1 MLTQHNPLP
10 AEKIATLGELFS
22 LRVTTTPT
30 APAYR
35 DFTPAHGWRHY
46 NWMEIADDV
55 AQWQAALL
63 AEGLSAGDRVAIML
77 RNCTD
82 WVRFDQ
88 AALGLGLVVVPL
100 YMQDRPENSAY
111 ILNDSGARLLLL
123 ESDQQW
129 QKIVATGHL
138 KESEEGIQRVLVQ
151 NDDPVAKSTTVI
163 SLSAWLNHAPS
174 SLLSRVKDPNTLAT
188 IVYTSGTTGQPKGV
202 MLSHRNIVSNLT
214 AVDHSTQ
221 LFTDDLL
228 LSFLPLSHMLERT
241 AGYYLPIFTGSEV
254 AFARSVAELSEDLR
268 QVRPTVLISVPRI
281 FERAENAVRAKLAT
295 KPTILQRLFGYTVD
309 LGWRNFEHQQRGAT
323 KPLNSWLLPLLLRL
337 FARPVL
343 RALGG
348 RLRFA
353 VCGGAPLAAS
363 VAKTFT
369 GLGLPLLQGYGLTE
383 TSPIISG
390 NSPQNNQPQSVGK
403 VIPGIE
409 INIGELNEILC
420 RGPNV
425 MQGYWNNPDATAAV
439 IDEHGWLHTGD
450 CGRLHDDHLYITGR
464 LKEII
469 VLANG
474 EKVPPAEMEQAI
486 ERDPLIEQCMVIGEG
501 KPYLAALV
509 VLSEHELERLN
520 QQQKQPLNQT
530 DDSLQQEL
538 LARIGKAIER
548 FPGYA
553 KIYRVACSQ
562 EPWTVDNGLLTPT
575 LKIKRAAVENHFA
588 DKIVDLYVG
597 H

>member
-22 LRVTTTPT
+22 LRATTTPT

-214 AVDHSTQ
+214 AVDQSTQ

-254 AFARSVAELSEDLR
+254 AFTRSVAELSEDLR

-281 FERAENAVRAKLAT
+281 FERAENAVHAKLAT

>member
-10 AEKIATLGELFS
+10 AEKIATLCELFS
-22 LRVTTTPT
+22 LRATTTPT

-35 DFTPAHGWRHY
+35 DFTPAHGWHHY

-214 AVDHSTQ
+214 AVDQSTQ

-254 AFARSVAELSEDLR
+254 AFTRSVAELSEDLR

-281 FERAENAVRAKLAT
+281 FERAENAVHAKLAT

-353 VCGGAPLAAS
+353 VCGGAPLA
-363 VAKTFT
+363 
-369 GLGLPLLQGYGLTE
+369 
-383 TSPIISG
+383 
-390 NSPQNNQPQSVGK
+390 
-403 VIPGIE
+403 
-409 INIGELNEILC
+409 
-420 RGPNV
+420 
-425 MQGYWNNPDATAAV
+425 
-439 IDEHGWLHTGD
+439 
-450 CGRLHDDHLYITGR
+450 
-464 LKEII
+464 
-469 VLANG
+469 
-474 EKVPPAEMEQAI
+474 
-486 ERDPLIEQCMVIGEG
+486 
-501 KPYLAALV
+501 
-509 VLSEHELERLN
+509 
-520 QQQKQPLNQT
+520 
-530 DDSLQQEL
+530 
-538 LARIGKAIER
+538 
-548 FPGYA
+548 
-553 KIYRVACSQ
+553 
-562 EPWTVDNGLLTPT
+562 
-575 LKIKRAAVENHFA
+575 
-588 DKIVDLYVG
+588 
-597 H
+597 